1 MNDGSKGPISVYNPN
16 DQSKDSKFQHSS
28 ANMSTSNSNNAIM
41 SLSSVNTKEK
51 FKEIIDNLYVPT
63 ASVFKKKTKE
73 KEFRRPT

>member
-1 MNDGSKGPISVYNPN
+1 
-16 DQSKDSKFQHSS
+16 
-28 ANMSTSNSNNAIM
+28 MSTSNSNNAIM